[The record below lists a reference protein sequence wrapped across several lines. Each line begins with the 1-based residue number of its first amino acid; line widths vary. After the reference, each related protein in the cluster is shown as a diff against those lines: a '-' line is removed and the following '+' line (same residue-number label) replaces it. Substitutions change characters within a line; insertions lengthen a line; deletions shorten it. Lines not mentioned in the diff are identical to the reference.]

1 MASGLSNFPDN
12 PTPLPDEKAT
22 LVVGFVR
29 ALSGQQ
35 LEPDDNKPLTYAGYC
50 GYRRV
55 CRVLYPISIAVAGSS
70 LANCILDVRN

>member
-1 MASGLSNFPDN
+1 VEEY
-12 PTPLPDEKAT
+12 PLLKAERDHDLYEST
-22 LVVGFVR
+22 VG
-29 ALSGQQ
+29 QH
-35 LEPDDNKPLTYAGYC
+35 KHLTHAGYP